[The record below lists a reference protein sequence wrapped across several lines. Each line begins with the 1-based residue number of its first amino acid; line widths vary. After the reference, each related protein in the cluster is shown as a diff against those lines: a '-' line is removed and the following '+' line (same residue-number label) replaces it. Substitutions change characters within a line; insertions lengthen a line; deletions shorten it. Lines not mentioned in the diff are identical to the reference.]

1 MAYTT
6 YDQINLLANI
16 DINDIPNATI
26 TSIIAEATKELNRM
40 INTRVVRERVEYID
54 STREN
59 KLDGSNT
66 IFYVKNWKG
75 KFLADSDNDGSVG
88 TSDVIVYQVSSD
100 GTETKPT
107 ISAIDVDDCYVTL
120 SSAPTAGVLL
130 YITYEWCFKNQS
142 TPDPLIKLACTL
154 LSTAYCYAKLNV
166 DMAPQQGPKNSYEH
180 YYKRFLNIV
189 RQINN
194 EMPTFLESEETF

>member
-107 ISAIDVDDCYVTL
+107 ISAIDVDDCYVNL

-130 YITYEWCFKNQS
+130 YITYEWCFKNPS

-166 DMAPQQGPKNSYEH
+166 GMAPQQGPKNSYEH